1 MTTELTFDQLQAISG
16 GATAYEYGLMGF
28 APIPVE
34 YAATLKTVKADL
46 DKSSP
51 KFSTAGPKGI
61 VLRNG
66 YDCENYGTCS

>member
-28 APIPVE
+28 APTPVE
-34 YAATLKTVKADL
+34 YATLKAVKADL

-51 KFSTAGPKGI
+51 KFSAAGSKETKLGMSKPH
-61 VLRNG
+61 
-66 YDCENYGTCS
+66 Y